1 MQRLRNAR
9 RLGYKS
15 RILVSPKVLT
25 TKHHHRLAV
34 KVSFRC
40 TRRNNNSK
48 KRSYLISVLISGLI
62 STEFSIMRVGFTS
75 AHGILS

>member
-15 RILVSPKVLT
+15 RILVSLNVLT

-40 TRRNNNSK
+40 TRRNNNEK
-48 KRSYLISVLISGLI
+48 KRSYLISVSGLI
-62 STEFSIMRVGFTS
+62 STEFPIKRVGFTS

>member
-15 RILVSPKVLT
+15 RILVSLKVLT

-34 KVSFRC
+34 KVSLGALKEIIIK
-40 TRRNNNSK
+40 RNA
-48 KRSYLISVLISGLI
+48 LI
-62 STEFSIMRVGFTS
+62 
-75 AHGILS
+75 